1 MGFGEVGNMNIVADA
16 GAVGGGVI
24 VAIDADSGAAA
35 ESDIEDEG
43 NEMGL
48 GFVGFAADDGAIG
61 TLGRAGYV
69 EIAERGTAETVD
81 EGEPGQHALGEEL
94 GLAVGVG
101 GSEFCILLNWNDF
114 RLSVDGSGGGEDE
127 PAGAGGDHGFEERK
141 GGSGVIAEEGFGVLH
156 GLAGFDEGSKVH
168 DAIKRASFF
177 SRRGKEA
184 LEEAPIGNFAVEEV
198 DGGREQVAAA
208 MAEIVENED
217 LVSSFGKQTRNGN
230 SDVTC
235 ASGYQNPH
243 EKRTPL
249 RTKIGYL

>member
-141 GGSGVIAEEGFGVLH
+141 GGSRVVAEEGFGVLH
-156 GLAGFDEGSKVH
+156 GLAGFDEGGKVH
-168 DAIKRASFF
+168 DAIKRMSILCG
-177 SRRGKEA
+177 RGKDA
-184 LEEAPIGNFAVEEV
+184 LEKAAIGEFAVDEL
-198 DGGREQVAAA
+198 DAGGQQIAAA
-208 MAEIVENED
+208 MAEVIED
-217 LVSSFGKQTRNGN
+217 EDVVSSFGEQ
-230 SDVTC
+230 S
-235 ASGYQNPH
+235 
-243 EKRTPL
+243 
-249 RTKIGYL
+249 